1 MISKLHVSY
10 IVVNNLEESKVFYQ
24 EVLGFK
30 IKKEEEKYVEFENN
44 FAIVEKSE
52 GFYKVEPTD
61 THIMFQVNNIEE
73 CYKVLQEKKV
83 DFRLEPLEKPFG
95 KIAAFIDPNGH
106 VIEII
111 QPI

>member
-1 MISKLHVSY
+1 
-10 IVVNNLEESKVFYQ
+10 
-24 EVLGFK
+24 
-30 IKKEEEKYVEFENN
+30 
-44 FAIVEKSE
+44 
-52 GFYKVEPTD
+52 
-61 THIMFQVNNIEE
+61 MFQVNNIEE